1 MVIGI
6 IMKIKAVIFD
16 MDGVI
21 FDTER
26 LYLESWF
33 SVFKD
38 YGYEFKKE
46 IYFSVMGK
54 GRKRVKEIYIENFGE
69 NLPIEEMYK
78 KKDEIL
84 MKKIYKDKNLLK
96 EGVLEILEYLSDN
109 NIKIAL
115 ATAAKR
121 DRVLNH
127 LDSYRLYDFFEVI
140 TTGEDISKG
149 KPNPEIF
156 LKTMKELGV
165 TREEV
170 MIIED
175 SEAGIE
181 AAIEA
186 AENVIHI
193 KDLITLEDE
202 RFLGKYKAFESLREV
217 RQALLGHLGTNE
229 Y

>member
-1 MVIGI
+1 M
-6 IMKIKAVIFD
+6 MKIKAIIFD

-26 LYLESWF
+26 IYLESWS

-54 GRKRVKEIYIENFGE
+54 GRKRVKEIYIKNFGE
-69 NLPIEEMYK
+69 NLPIEEMYQ

-84 MKKIYKDKNLLK
+84 MEKIYKDKNLLK
-96 EGVLEILEYLSDN
+96 EGAFEILTYLKEN

-127 LDSYRLYDFFEVI
+127 LENYKLYDFFEVI
-140 TTGEDISKG
+140 TTGEDILKG

-156 LKTMKELGV
+156 LETMKKLGF
-165 TREEV
+165 TSEEV
-170 MIIED
+170 IIVED

-181 AAIEA
+181 AAIA
-186 AENVIHI
+186 ATKNVVHI
-193 KDLITLEDE
+193 KDLISLDDKK
-202 RFLGKYKAFESLREV
+202 FSGKYKGFESLREFLEQLKRNV
-217 RQALLGHLGTNE
+217 KK
-229 Y
+229 